1 MNPKFVHLKLPQTGI
16 AKSSYV
22 SLDDVGLVMTPKTRS
37 DMKYRNSFGHIA
49 NDPIMFTLFTGFS
62 YDNLEMPMSR
72 NNFSK
77 DRTFFDNAMK
87 VCYTNSRENFFGFPN
102 IAALNYYFMML
113 YGIHR
118 HHPNEDYKFSLK
130 KEMEALNEIF
140 LVHDRKEG
148 YTPLFKALDN
158 GVATYTKS
166 FDTYVKNLVDWY
178 ADEMNQT
185 AIQNLETY
193 NSAIMQYRG
202 VAHVLMDEAA
212 HSHSCEHEFG
222 TDFFHPRGCILMGR
236 HVKNFLAQSIKTD
249 GNKVP
254 KIVSDASQCHIYRIR
269 STEEIP
275 EENQSVFTKMIDFS
289 YENHVSIYPLH
300 LQSVLI
306 LKQDRESMTLDTTL
320 DEVYSMYHKQVAK
333 MHPTGDWNAAI
344 VTDVDEYRQ
353 YQADI
358 NELTKKLGIKATT
371 KKTVSPKHSDSKF
384 KLKIYYNPR
393 GTNTLVKVI
402 RWITEQDKEAK
413 ITNRTG
419 FRNTK
424 YKATSGVANA
434 RDILIYAE
442 KKSHELFQENVP
454 KRDNLYY
461 CFLQD
466 CKNAYMSRH
475 DIKYTKLFEYCAK
488 GWMDD
493 TQLLSMMVD
502 IYLSTQKVTFS
513 MKCSDIKQLKKLK
526 LLGIQFDNIEYDI
539 ADRKEVLEYFQN
551 Y

>member
-1 MNPKFVHLKLPQTGI
+1 MNPKFVHLKSPQTGI
-16 AKSSYV
+16 AKSRYV
-22 SLDDVGLVMTPKTRS
+22 SLDDVGLVMTPKYRS
-37 DMKYRNSFGHIA
+37 NMKYRNSFVHIA
-49 NDPIMFTLFTGFS
+49 NDPVMFTLFTGFS
-62 YDNLEMPMSR
+62 YENLETPMAQ

-77 DRTFFDNAMK
+77 DRTFFDNAMET
-87 VCYTNSRENFFGFPN
+87 CYINGRENFFGFPN
-102 IAALNYYFMML
+102 IAALNYYFMLL
-113 YGIHR
+113 YGIHC
-118 HHPNEDYKFSLK
+118 HHPNEDYKFSLN
-130 KEMEALNEIF
+130 KEMEVLNEIF
-140 LVHDRKEG
+140 LVYDRKEG

-166 FDTYVKNLVDWY
+166 FDTYVKNLVDEY

-185 AIQNLETY
+185 AIQNLENY

-202 VAHVLMDEAA
+202 VAHVLMHEGA
-212 HSHSCEHEFG
+212 HPHSCEHWFG
-222 TDFFHPRGCILMGR
+222 TDFFPPRGCSLISMH
-236 HVKNFLAQSIKTD
+236 HVKNFLAQSIKTH

-254 KIVSDASQCHIYRIR
+254 KMVSDASQCHIYRIR

-275 EENQSVFTKMIDFS
+275 EEKQSIFTKMIDYP
-289 YENHVSIYPLH
+289 YENQVLIYPLH

-320 DEVYSMYHKQVAK
+320 DEVYSMYHKQVVE
-333 MHPTGDWNAAI
+333 MHPTDDWNAAI

-371 KKTVSPKHSDSKF
+371 KKAVSPKHSDSKF
-384 KLKIYYNPR
+384 KLKLYYNPR

-402 RWITEQDKEAK
+402 RWISEQDKDAK
-413 ITNRTG
+413 ITNRSG
-419 FRNTK
+419 FGNTK
-424 YKATSGVANA
+424 YKATSGVANVLG
-434 RDILIYAE
+434 ILRYAE
-442 KKSHELFQENVP
+442 EKSCELFQENVP
-454 KRDNLYY
+454 NRDNPYR

-466 CKNAYMSRH
+466 CKTAYMNS
-475 DIKYTKLFEYCAK
+475 IKYSKLFEYCAK

-493 TQLLSMMVD
+493 THLLSMIVD
-502 IYLSTQKVTFS
+502 KYLSTQKLTFS

-526 LLGIQFDNIEYDI
+526 LLGVQFDNIEYDI